1 MTRISSKRTVWY
13 KRGLPILWFGFLA
26 VFFAAGL
33 LSGGFEKDVM
43 FLIVPCI
50 MAMFGYFMIKKLV
63 WDLVDEVYVDQNS
76 LLIKNRGEEDHVA
89 LSNVMNVSATM
100 LVNPPR
106 VTLRLVKP
114 CKFGDEITFTPATAF
129 TLNPFAKN
137 QVTEDLIVSV
147 HNARLLAARP
157 N

>member
-13 KRGLPILWFGFLA
+13 KRGFPILWFGFLA

-33 LSGGFEKDVM
+33 LSGAMERDAV

-50 MAMFGYFMIKKLV
+50 MLVFGYFMVKKLI
-63 WDLVDEVYVDQNS
+63 WDLVDEVYVDQDS
-76 LLIKNRGEEDHVA
+76 LLIKNRGEEERIA
-89 LSNVMNVSATM
+89 LSNVMNVSATV

-114 CKFGDEITFTPATAF
+114 SKFGDEITFTPVREF

-137 QVTEDLIVSV
+137 PVTEDLIMNV
-147 HNARLLAARP
+147 HNARLRVARTH
-157 N
+157 